1 VATLSPSDIPSNTT
15 FIYYPVTIEIAYNCP
30 FCGGQYTKLPS
41 PQKEGGVTSAV
52 STATDEI
59 LCEDGHQVNMESLT
73 GYYMVEE
80 T

>member
-1 VATLSPSDIPSNTT
+1 M
-15 FIYYPVTIEIAYNCP
+15 
-30 FCGGQYTKLPS
+30 
-41 PQKEGGVTSAV
+41 TSAV